1 MQKQRQLVRA
11 TVHVQVIA
19 EFISFHYFCF
29 HFPRDIES
37 QSDTESD
44 TESDEIDSARPCQ
57 GVKYMRL
64 EPRRTKETRSNGVC
78 FLETLFY
85 LCTIVFITSV
95 ILFIVYREVLLSD
108 TIFATKHSN
117 AARPSIVYFVED

>member
-44 TESDEIDSARPCQ
+44 EIDSARPCQ
-57 GVKYMRL
+57 GEKYMRL